1 MTLVRRRERERER
14 ERSGDGALTETC
26 KHKNC
31 ASKRI
36 IVFSTGKKR
45 NE

>member
-1 MTLVRRRERERER
+1 MTLVRRREREER
-14 ERSGDGALTETC
+14 GRSGDGALTETC

-36 IVFSTGKKR
+36 IVFSTGKER